1 MLNFFYLLLYIILKM
16 FILCL
21 ARPSIGSIHGD
32 YSNEGSACILFLLF
46 ATNKTE
52 LNFFQCHKSFAHE
65 GHYLKSLALPNDCTV
80 HL

>member
-1 MLNFFYLLLYIILKM
+1 MVIILM
-16 FILCL
+16 NGQP
-21 ARPSIGSIHGD
+21 A
-32 YSNEGSACILFLLF
+32 YSSFFF

-52 LNFFQCHKSFAHE
+52 LNSFQCHKSFAHE